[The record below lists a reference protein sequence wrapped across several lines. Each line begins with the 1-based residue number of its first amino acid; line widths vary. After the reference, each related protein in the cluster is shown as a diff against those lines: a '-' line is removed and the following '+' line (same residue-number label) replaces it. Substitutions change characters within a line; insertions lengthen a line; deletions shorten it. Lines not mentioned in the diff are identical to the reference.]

1 MTVNRSLTWLF
12 ALLLSS
18 TFMSAQTSE
27 GRILGTVVDRSGAV
41 VNAARVTIT
50 STATNLA
57 RQFVTTGTG
66 EYVAPNLEP
75 GRYVVTVEAAGFKR
89 GVSTN
94 VVLEVSRDVRVDF
107 RLEPGSVSQTVEV
120 SAEGAI
126 ADTTNSTLNGV
137 LPNKAVEELP
147 VQGRDFQNL
156 LELHPGVQR
165 TPGGGFHS
173 VTSNGSR
180 LEDMNYIVD
189 GVDDNDAYYGD
200 TVINGAGVLG
210 TPASHLP
217 LDAIQ
222 EFNTEENQSAEFG
235 WKPGA
240 VVNIGVR
247 SGTNQFHGTA
257 YYFNRN
263 SALDARN

>member
-1 MTVNRSLTWLF
+1 MTN
-12 ALLLSS
+12 
-18 TFMSAQTSE
+18 TFKA
-27 GRILGTVVDRSGAV
+27 ILGTVLALVTASVGWSQTSQGRISGRVSDQSGAIV
-41 VNAARVTIT
+41 SGAKVTI
-50 STATNLA
+50 
-57 RQFVTTGTG
+57 
-66 EYVAPNLEP
+66 
-75 GRYVVTVEAAGFKR
+75 
-89 GVSTN
+89 
-94 VVLEVSRDVRVDF
+94 
-107 RLEPGSVSQTVEV
+107 
-120 SAEGAI
+120 
-126 ADTTNSTLNGV
+126 LNT
-137 LPNKAVEELP
+137 ET
-147 VQGRDFQNL
+147 
-156 LELHPGVQR
+156 GVQR

-222 EFNTEENQSAEFG
+222 EFNSEENQSAEFG

-263 SALDARN
+263 SALDARNYFNPRPQPFSPLLLHEFGASAGGPIIKDKLFIFGNYEGVRHKVGNPGNV